1 MTFATARDLRI
12 ISIDPSLRS
21 SGVFI
26 CDKGECRAYSIQRKE
41 DRISVLGRYVRH
53 FAKEANSKYDLCIIE
68 DYTLGARE
76 TSTTVSAE
84 VGGIIRACFAANGT
98 PIIEM
103 RPMTWKSITGI
114 LPLKLRKTSVPEKR
128 EYLNH
133 CIEKFGFT
141 FDTTDEVDAFYI
153 FWATVQLSR
162 GNFKKGVGSAIRSRL
177 EELRMAL

>member
-41 DRISVLGRYVRH
+41 ERLSVLGRYVRH

-68 DYTLGARE
+68 GYSMG
-76 TSTTVSAE
+76 SHSSSVTVQAE
-84 VGGIIRACFAANGT
+84 AGGVIRACFAANGT
-98 PIIEM
+98 PIIEIT
-103 RPMTWKSITGI
+103 PMTWKSITG
-114 LPLKLRKTSVPEKR
+114 LSKLKLKKNSVQEKR
-128 EYLNH
+128 DYLNH
-133 CIEKFGFT
+133 CLETYGFT
-141 FDTTDEVDAFYI
+141 FDTTDECDAFYM
-153 FWATVQLSR
+153 FWSVIQASR
-162 GNFKKGVGSAIRSRL
+162 GNTKNGVGSAIRSRL

>member
-21 SGVFI
+21 TGVFV
-26 CDKGECRAYSIQRKE
+26 CEHGECRAYSIQRKE
-41 DRISVLGRYVRH
+41 ERIDLLGRYARH
-53 FAKEANSKYDLCIIE
+53 FATEAKTKYDLCIIE

-84 VGGIIRACFAANGT
+84 VGGIIRSCFSANGT

-103 RPMTWKSITGI
+103 RPMTWKAVTGL
-114 LPLKLRKTSVPEKR
+114 LPLKLRKNSIQEKR
-128 EYLNH
+128 DYLNH

-141 FDTTDEVDAFYI
+141 FDTTDECDAFYM
-153 FWATVQLSR
+153 FWTLVQLSR
-162 GNFKKGVGSAIRSRL
+162 GNFKKGVGSAIRTRL
-177 EELRMAL
+177 EKLRISL